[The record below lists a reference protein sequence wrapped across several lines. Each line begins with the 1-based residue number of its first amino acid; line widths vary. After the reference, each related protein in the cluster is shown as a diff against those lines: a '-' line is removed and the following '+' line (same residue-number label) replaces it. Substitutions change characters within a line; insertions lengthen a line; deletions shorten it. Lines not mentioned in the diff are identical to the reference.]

1 MILLLT
7 CSTPRPAPFQ
17 FNSFLITYSATQV
30 QLRVLQSS
38 LLLVSSLQSNAMSE
52 ELLSQALLVCFAL
65 THGAKDGAVRHA
77 ALATV
82 RQTLSMLFDRVATVA
97 AQASSLHYASQE
109 ALAVASQA
117 YEAGKKKQQ
126 DSGDTSTTAEAAAAA
141 ADEGLKA
148 AVDEE
153 KACAAAVESAGLSG
167 VGRCAYLVFQ
177 DLCVLSRGEQVV
189 MLTSVFCVCHWC
201 CCLESSLSSR
211 CKHPPKP
218 CFLSSSKQ
226 LLW

>member
-7 CSTPRPAPFQ
+7 CSTLSPAPFQ
-17 FNSFLITYSATQV
+17 FDSFLIAYSSTQV

-97 AQASSLHYASQE
+97 AQASSQHYASLE
-109 ALAVASQA
+109 ALAVATQA
-117 YEAGKKKQQ
+117 YEQGKKKQQ

-141 ADEGLKA
+141 DEGLKA
-148 AVDEE
+148 AKDEE

-177 DLCVLSRGEQVV
+177 DLCVLSRGEQVT
-189 MLTSVFCVCHWC
+189 LTSVFWGD
-201 CCLESSLSSR
+201 R
-211 CKHPPKP
+211 R
-218 CFLSSSKQ
+218 
-226 LLW
+226 

>member
-1 MILLLT
+1 
-7 CSTPRPAPFQ
+7 
-17 FNSFLITYSATQV
+17 
-30 QLRVLQSS
+30 
-38 LLLVSSLQSNAMSE
+38 LVSSLQSSAMSE

-97 AQASSLHYASQE
+97 AQASSQHSAAQE
-109 ALAVASQA
+109 ALAVATKA
-117 YEAGKKKQQ
+117 YDQERKSHK
-126 DSGDTSTTAEAAAAA
+126 SGEGVSSSSAAETGAEQ
-141 ADEGLKA
+141 DEGLKLKA

-189 MLTSVFCVCHWC
+189 MLCRAFV
-201 CCLESSLSSR
+201 SL
-211 CKHPPKP
+211 H
-218 CFLSSSKQ
+218 FL
-226 LLW
+226 